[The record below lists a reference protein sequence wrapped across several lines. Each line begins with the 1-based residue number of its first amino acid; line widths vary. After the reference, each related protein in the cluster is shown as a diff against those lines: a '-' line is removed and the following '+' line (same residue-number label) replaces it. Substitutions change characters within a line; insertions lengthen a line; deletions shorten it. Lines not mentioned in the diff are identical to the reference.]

1 MSDEQLNSLKEQL
14 APLSPQ
20 EKLKL
25 ARFLIDQAGLDQ
37 QEKHDGMDVDEFDSM
52 VYTRAT
58 HICHALIQ

>member
-37 QEKHDGMDVDEFDSM
+37 QGKRSGMDDVGRSDSAVKRM
-52 VYTRAT
+52 QHLAG
-58 HICHALIQ
+58 